1 MTTATKEV
9 TMTLRLTAEE
19 AAQLTALAEL
29 RQSKP
34 ASIGSRFVS
43 EGVRRARFPA
53 IDFRDGE
60 PGRVAY
66 LAGSRL
72 PVWLIVSL
80 LRECSGDLDRAARH
94 LGRPKPLLQAAL
106 QYAAAYPAEI
116 EAALALHEGRTFK
129 ALKQMLPGLERL

>member
-1 MTTATKEV
+1 
-9 TMTLRLTAEE
+9 MTLRLTAEE
-19 AAQLTALAEL
+19 AAQLGALAEL

-80 LRECSGDLDRAARH
+80 LRECGGDLDKAARH

-106 QYAAAYPAEI
+106 QYAAAYPDEI
-116 EAALALHEGRTFK
+116 EAALALHQGRTFQT
-129 ALKQMLPGLERL
+129 LKQMLPGLERL